1 MAGEPSQEPARR
13 RRRGLRPA
21 RPLYGYRDIGA
32 AAGARHSRRAV
43 VRAWV
48 ILAVMLLVYAA
59 VMLTIYFVEP
69 GLR

>member
-1 MAGEPSQEPARR
+1 MAEERR
-13 RRRGLRPA
+13 ERRLRPA

-32 AAGARHSRRAV
+32 AAGARHTRRAA

-48 ILAVMLLVYAA
+48 IIAAMIVLYLAVV
-59 VMLTIYFVEP
+59 LTIYFVEP

>member
-1 MAGEPSQEPARR
+1 MPEEQRPQP
-13 RRRGLRPA
+13 RPA

-32 AAGARHSRRAV
+32 AGARYSRRATY
-43 VRAWV
+43 RAWA
-48 ILAVMLLVYAA
+48 ILAMLIVLYLA

>member
-1 MAGEPSQEPARR
+1 MAREDEQSRR
-13 RRRGLRPA
+13 RRRLRPA

-43 VRAWV
+43 VRAWL
-48 ILAVMLLVYAA
+48 ILAVMLLLYAA
-59 VMLTIYFVEP
+59 VVLTIYFVEP

>member
-1 MAGEPSQEPARR
+1 MADESGQRR
-13 RRRGLRPA
+13 RRRLRPA

-43 VRAWV
+43 VRAWL
-48 ILAVMLLVYAA
+48 ILAVLLLIYAA
-59 VMLTIYFVEP
+59 VVLTIYFVEP

>member
-1 MAGEPSQEPARR
+1 MAAERPR

-32 AAGARHSRRAV
+32 AAGARDSKRAL
-43 VRAWV
+43 VRSW
-48 ILAVMLLVYAA
+48 LLLVLMIVIYTA

>member
-1 MAGEPSQEPARR
+1 MAPEERR
-13 RRRGLRPA
+13 RLRRVRPA

-32 AAGARHSRRAV
+32 AAARHSRRAV

-48 ILAVMLLVYAA
+48 ILAVLIVLYLA
-59 VMLTIYFVEP
+59 VVLTIYLVEP

>member
-1 MAGEPSQEPARR
+1 M
-13 RRRGLRPA
+13 RPA

-32 AAGARHSRRAV
+32 AAGARHSRRATI
-43 VRAWV
+43 RAWV
-48 ILAVMLLVYAA
+48 ILAVLIVLYLA

>member
-1 MAGEPSQEPARR
+1 MAEQEQPERR
-13 RRRGLRPA
+13 RRRLLPG

-32 AAGARHSRRAV
+32 PEGARHTRRAV

-48 ILAVMLLVYAA
+48 ILAVMIVLYLA
-59 VMLTIYFVEP
+59 VVLTIYGVEP